1 LISGRKKSKKEKMRE
16 RIAENYRKG
25 KAAEEQFRIKCLLQG
40 KEVERTGRGHDFRVR
55 TRDLLTGRVVK
66 SELVEV
72 KAGKSKLSDLQ
83 RRTKKRKSNYRVV
96 REDPWFY

>member
-1 LISGRKKSKKEKMRE
+1 M
-16 RIAENYRKG
+16 
-25 KAAEEQFRIKCLLQG
+25 
-40 KEVERTGRGHDFRVR
+40 
-55 TRDLLTGRVVK
+55 TGRVVK

-96 REDPWFY
+96 REDP